1 MDKQVLW
8 IWLSLACTPG
18 NETFGKLISHF
29 KSVEAI
35 FSADKSDIADIIGS
49 KAKDLE
55 ALSDKNTDK
64 AEEIFK
70 YCTTKNIGIVNY
82 ADDKFPS
89 LLRTIQ
95 TPPVLL
101 YYRGTLPDFSSI
113 FTVSIVGT
121 RRLSGYGLNNAFSIA
136 RDLAGAGATIVSGM
150 AIGIDGVAHAGALSA
165 GGLTLAVLGSGIDV
179 CYPIQHKMLAREIV
193 KNGCVLT
200 EYAPGTQPDRNNFPK
215 RNRII
220 SGLSSATLVIE
231 GKEKSGALL
240 TARHAQN
247 QGRPLYALPGNVG
260 NKNSEL
266 TNLLI
271 KNGARL
277 CVSADDIIRDFE
289 AESMGVL
296 DSFKLAKMEKADP
309 YQSLRAYY
317 VSAVTDN
324 DSVFRNTRKA
334 SAKQKEEI
342 IGSESKAIGE
352 IESDLQDTARSL
364 ESFDGEMLKI
374 YKRIP
379 QNEECTIES
388 LVDSDL
394 SLRKVMKALLRLEM
408 GRFIVMLPN
417 EKVKRKI

>member
-1 MDKQVLW
+1 MNRQVLW

-29 KSVEAI
+29 HTAEAI
-35 FSADKSDIADIIGS
+35 FSADKNDISDIIGAN
-49 KAKDLE
+49 AKDLE
-55 ALSDKNTDK
+55 ALSDKNLDK
-64 AEEIFK
+64 AEEIFE
-70 YCTTKNIGIVNY
+70 YCTAKNIGIVNY
-82 ADDKFPS
+82 CDSNFPLS
-89 LLRTIQ
+89 LRSIS

-101 YYRGTLPDFSSI
+101 YYRGKFPDFSSS
-113 FTVSIVGT
+113 FSVSIVGT
-121 RRLSGYGLNNAFSIA
+121 RRLSDYGLNNSFSIA

-165 GGLTLAVLGSGIDV
+165 GGITVAVLGSGIDV

-193 KNGCVLT
+193 KNGCVIT
-200 EYAPGTQPDRNNFPK
+200 EYAPGTAPERNNFPK

-220 SGLSSATLVIE
+220 SGLSVLTLVIE

-240 TARHAQN
+240 TARHAQE
-247 QGRPLYALPGNVG
+247 QGRALYALPGNVG
-260 NKNSEL
+260 NPNSEL

-271 KNGARL
+271 KNGAKL
-277 CVSADDIIRDFE
+277 CVSADDIIRDYE
-289 AESMGVL
+289 AQSHGIL
-296 DSFKLAKMEKADP
+296 NPFLLANMQKADP
-309 YQSLRAYY
+309 YQFLRAYS
-317 VSAVTDN
+317 VSAVTQN
-324 DSVFRNTRKA
+324 DSVFRRTNKNV
-334 SAKQKEEI
+334 KKKKDNVQNDEHQEI
-342 IGSESKAIGE
+342 KD
-352 IESDLQDTARSL
+352 IESLSNEPTKSL

-394 SLRKVMKALLRLEM
+394 PLRNVMKALLKLEM
-408 GRFIVMLPN
+408 GRFVVMLPN

>member
-1 MDKQVLW
+1 MNRQVLW

-29 KSVEAI
+29 HTAEAI
-35 FSADKSDIADIIGS
+35 FSADKNDISDIIGAN
-49 KAKDLE
+49 AKDLE
-55 ALSDKNTDK
+55 ALSDKNLDK
-64 AEEIFK
+64 AEEIFE
-70 YCTTKNIGIVNY
+70 YCTAKNIGIVNY
-82 ADDKFPS
+82 CDSNFP
-89 LLRTIQ
+89 LMLRSIS

-101 YYRGTLPDFSSI
+101 YYRGKFPDFSSS
-113 FTVSIVGT
+113 FSVSIVGT
-121 RRLSGYGLNNAFSIA
+121 RRLSDYGLNNSFSIA

-165 GGLTLAVLGSGIDV
+165 GGITVAVLGSGIDV

-193 KNGCVLT
+193 KNGCVIT
-200 EYAPGTQPDRNNFPK
+200 EYAPGTAPERNNFPK

-220 SGLSSATLVIE
+220 SGLSVLTLVIE

-240 TARHAQN
+240 TARHAQE
-247 QGRPLYALPGNVG
+247 QGRALYALPGNVG
-260 NKNSEL
+260 NPNSEL

-271 KNGARL
+271 KNGAKL
-277 CVSADDIIRDFE
+277 CVSADDIIRDYE
-289 AESMGVL
+289 AQSHGIL
-296 DSFKLAKMEKADP
+296 NPFLLANMQKADP
-309 YQSLRAYY
+309 YQFLRAYS
-317 VSAVTDN
+317 VSAVTQN
-324 DSVFRNTRKA
+324 DSVFRRTNKNV
-334 SAKQKEEI
+334 KKKKDNVQNDEHQEI
-342 IGSESKAIGE
+342 KD
-352 IESDLQDTARSL
+352 IESVSNEPTKSL

-394 SLRKVMKALLRLEM
+394 PLRNVMKALLKLEM
-408 GRFIVMLPN
+408 GRFVVMLPN

>member
-1 MDKQVLW
+1 MNRQVLW

-29 KSVEAI
+29 HTAEAI
-35 FSADKSDIADIIGS
+35 FSADKNDISDIIGS
-49 KAKDLE
+49 NAKDLE
-55 ALSDKNTDK
+55 ALSDKNLDK
-64 AEEIFK
+64 AEEIFE
-70 YCTTKNIGIVNY
+70 YCTAKNIGIVNY
-82 ADDKFPS
+82 CDSNFPLS
-89 LLRTIQ
+89 LRSIS

-101 YYRGTLPDFSSI
+101 YYRGKFPDFSSS
-113 FTVSIVGT
+113 FSVSIVGT
-121 RRLSGYGLNNAFSIA
+121 RRLSDYGLNNSFSIA

-165 GGLTLAVLGSGIDV
+165 GGITVAVLGSGIDV

-193 KNGCVLT
+193 KNGCVIT
-200 EYAPGTQPDRNNFPK
+200 EYAPGTAPERNNFPK

-220 SGLSSATLVIE
+220 SGLSVLTLVIE

-240 TARHAQN
+240 TARHAQE
-247 QGRPLYALPGNVG
+247 QGRALYALPGNVG
-260 NKNSEL
+260 NPNSEL

-271 KNGARL
+271 KNGAKL
-277 CVSADDIIRDFE
+277 CVSADDIIRDYE
-289 AESMGVL
+289 AQSHGIL
-296 DSFKLAKMEKADP
+296 NPFLLANMQKADP
-309 YQSLRAYY
+309 YQFLRAYS
-317 VSAVTDN
+317 VSAVTQN
-324 DSVFRNTRKA
+324 DSVFRRTNKNV
-334 SAKQKEEI
+334 KKKKDNVQNDEHQEI
-342 IGSESKAIGE
+342 KD
-352 IESDLQDTARSL
+352 IESVSNEPTKSL

-394 SLRKVMKALLRLEM
+394 PLRNVMKALLKLEM
-408 GRFIVMLPN
+408 GRFVVMLPN

>member
-1 MDKQVLW
+1 MNRQVLW

-29 KSVEAI
+29 HTAEAI
-35 FSADKSDIADIIGS
+35 FSADKNDISDIIGA

-55 ALSDKNTDK
+55 ALSDKNLDK
-64 AEEIFK
+64 AEEIFE
-70 YCTTKNIGIVNY
+70 YCTAKNIGIVNY
-82 ADDKFPS
+82 CDSNFPLS
-89 LLRTIQ
+89 LRSIS

-101 YYRGTLPDFSSI
+101 YYRGKFPDFSSS
-113 FTVSIVGT
+113 FSVSIVGT
-121 RRLSGYGLNNAFSIA
+121 RRLSDYGLNNSFSIA

-165 GGLTLAVLGSGIDV
+165 GGITVAVLGSGIDV

-193 KNGCVLT
+193 KNGCVIT
-200 EYAPGTQPDRNNFPK
+200 EYAPGTAPERNNFPK

-220 SGLSSATLVIE
+220 SGLSVLTLVIE

-240 TARHAQN
+240 TARHAQE
-247 QGRPLYALPGNVG
+247 QGRALYALPGNVG
-260 NKNSEL
+260 NPNSEL

-271 KNGARL
+271 KNGAKL
-277 CVSADDIIRDFE
+277 CVSADDIIRDYE
-289 AESMGVL
+289 AQSHGIL
-296 DSFKLAKMEKADP
+296 NPFLLANMQKADP
-309 YQSLRAYY
+309 YQFLRAYS
-317 VSAVTDN
+317 VSAVTQN
-324 DSVFRNTRKA
+324 DSVFRRTNKNV
-334 SAKQKEEI
+334 KKKKDNVQNDEHQEI
-342 IGSESKAIGE
+342 KD
-352 IESDLQDTARSL
+352 IESVSNEPTKSL

-394 SLRKVMKALLRLEM
+394 PLRNVMKALLKLEM
-408 GRFIVMLPN
+408 GRFVVMLPN

>member
-1 MDKQVLW
+1 MNRQVLW

-29 KSVEAI
+29 HTAEAI
-35 FSADKSDIADIIGS
+35 FSADKNDISDIIGAN
-49 KAKDLE
+49 AKDLE
-55 ALSDKNTDK
+55 ALSDKNLDK
-64 AEEIFK
+64 AEEIFE
-70 YCTTKNIGIVNY
+70 YCTAKNIGIVNY
-82 ADDKFPS
+82 CDSNFPLS
-89 LLRTIQ
+89 LRTIS

-101 YYRGTLPDFSSI
+101 YYRGKFPDFSSS
-113 FTVSIVGT
+113 FSVSIVGT
-121 RRLSGYGLNNAFSIA
+121 RRLSDYGLNNSFSIA

-165 GGLTLAVLGSGIDV
+165 GGITVAVLGSGIDV

-193 KNGCVLT
+193 KNGCVIT
-200 EYAPGTQPDRNNFPK
+200 EYAPGTAPERNNFPK

-220 SGLSSATLVIE
+220 SGLSVLTLVIE

-240 TARHAQN
+240 TARHAQE
-247 QGRPLYALPGNVG
+247 QGRALYALPGNVG
-260 NKNSEL
+260 NPNSEL

-271 KNGARL
+271 KNGAKL
-277 CVSADDIIRDFE
+277 CVSADDIIRDYE
-289 AESMGVL
+289 AQSHGIL
-296 DSFKLAKMEKADP
+296 NPFLLANMQKADP
-309 YQSLRAYY
+309 YQFLRAYS
-317 VSAVTDN
+317 VSAVTQN
-324 DSVFRNTRKA
+324 DSVFRRTNKNV
-334 SAKQKEEI
+334 KKKKDNIQNDEHQEI
-342 IGSESKAIGE
+342 KD
-352 IESDLQDTARSL
+352 IESVSNEPTKSL

-394 SLRKVMKALLRLEM
+394 PLRNVMKALLKLEM
-408 GRFIVMLPN
+408 GRFVVMLPN

>member
-1 MDKQVLW
+1 MNRQVLW

-29 KSVEAI
+29 HTAEAI
-35 FSADKSDIADIIGS
+35 FSADKNDISDIIGAN
-49 KAKDLE
+49 AKDLE
-55 ALSDKNTDK
+55 ALSDKNLDK
-64 AEEIFK
+64 AEEIFE
-70 YCTTKNIGIVNY
+70 YCTAKNIGIVNY
-82 ADDKFPS
+82 CDSNFPLS
-89 LLRTIQ
+89 LRSIS

-101 YYRGTLPDFSSI
+101 YYRGKFPDFSSS
-113 FTVSIVGT
+113 FSVSIVGT
-121 RRLSGYGLNNAFSIA
+121 RRLSDYGLNNSFSIA

-165 GGLTLAVLGSGIDV
+165 GGITVAVLGSGIDV

-193 KNGCVLT
+193 KNGCVIT
-200 EYAPGTQPDRNNFPK
+200 EYAPGTAPERNNFPK

-220 SGLSSATLVIE
+220 SGLSVLTLVIE

-240 TARHAQN
+240 TARHAQE
-247 QGRPLYALPGNVG
+247 QGRALYALPGNVG
-260 NKNSEL
+260 NPNSER

-271 KNGARL
+271 KNGAKL
-277 CVSADDIIRDFE
+277 CVSADDIIRNYE
-289 AESMGVL
+289 AQSHGIL
-296 DSFKLAKMEKADP
+296 NPFLLANMQKADP
-309 YQSLRAYY
+309 YQFLRAYS
-317 VSAVTDN
+317 VSAVTQN
-324 DSVFRNTRKA
+324 DSVFRRTNKNV
-334 SAKQKEEI
+334 KKKKDNVQNDEHQEI
-342 IGSESKAIGE
+342 KD
-352 IESDLQDTARSL
+352 IESVSNEPTKSL

-394 SLRKVMKALLRLEM
+394 PLRNVMKALLKLEM
-408 GRFIVMLPN
+408 GRFVVMLPN

>member
-1 MDKQVLW
+1 MNRQVLW

-29 KSVEAI
+29 HTAEAI
-35 FSADKSDIADIIGS
+35 FSSDKNDISDIIGAN
-49 KAKDLE
+49 AKDLE
-55 ALSDKNTDK
+55 ALSDKNLDK
-64 AEEIFK
+64 AEEIFE
-70 YCTTKNIGIVNY
+70 YCTAKNIGIVNY
-82 ADDKFPS
+82 CDSNFPLS
-89 LLRTIQ
+89 LRSIS

-101 YYRGTLPDFSSI
+101 YYRGKFPDFSSS
-113 FTVSIVGT
+113 FSVSIVGT
-121 RRLSGYGLNNAFSIA
+121 RRLSDYGLNNSFSIA

-165 GGLTLAVLGSGIDV
+165 GGITVAVLGSGIDV

-193 KNGCVLT
+193 KNGCVIT
-200 EYAPGTQPDRNNFPK
+200 EYAPGTAPERNNFPK

-220 SGLSSATLVIE
+220 SGLSVLTLVIE

-240 TARHAQN
+240 TARHAQE
-247 QGRPLYALPGNVG
+247 QGRALYALPGNVG
-260 NKNSEL
+260 NPNSEL

-271 KNGARL
+271 KNGAKL
-277 CVSADDIIRDFE
+277 CVSADDIIRDYE
-289 AESMGVL
+289 AQSHGIL
-296 DSFKLAKMEKADP
+296 NPFLLANMQKADP
-309 YQSLRAYY
+309 YQFLRAYS
-317 VSAVTDN
+317 VSAVTQN
-324 DSVFRNTRKA
+324 DSVFRRTNKNV
-334 SAKQKEEI
+334 KKKKDNVQNDEHQEI
-342 IGSESKAIGE
+342 KD
-352 IESDLQDTARSL
+352 IESVSNEPTKSL

-394 SLRKVMKALLRLEM
+394 PLRNVMKALLKLEM
-408 GRFIVMLPN
+408 GRFVVMLPN